1 MKVIRV
7 RLKFYTKG
15 TNGTRTV
22 REHTETVWVKR
33 AEDAVRAAI
42 RNFHDFSMGG
52 TITHASVEDVQETAC
67 TP

>member
-1 MKVIRV
+1 MKPYRV

-15 TNGTRTV
+15 ANGTRTL

-33 AEDAVRAAI
+33 VEDAVRTAI

-52 TITHASVEDVQETAC
+52 TVTHASVEEAQETA
-67 TP
+67 